1 VQLKFKISQHE
12 RYIKLMELLIKYL
25 GSGKLA
31 KATSFPA
38 VSVTINKLEHIN
50 KILIPLFNKYP
61 IVGVKELDYLDWC
74 KVAKLMNDE
83 RHFTVE
89 GLELIRQIKSK
100 MNTGRKFD

>member
-1 VQLKFKISQHE
+1 
-12 RYIKLMELLIKYL
+12 
-25 GSGKLA
+25 
-31 KATSFPA
+31 
-38 VSVTINKLEHIN
+38 
-50 KILIPLFNKYP
+50 LFNKYP

-89 GLELIRQIKSK
+89 GLELIRKIKSK